1 MCTPVRDVLEGEF
14 LKSQATRDF
23 MKKDYEVTRGL
34 LVKLGMTKP

>member
-1 MCTPVRDVLEGEF
+1 MCTPVRDMLEGEF

-34 LVKLGMTKP
+34 TRLGMTKP